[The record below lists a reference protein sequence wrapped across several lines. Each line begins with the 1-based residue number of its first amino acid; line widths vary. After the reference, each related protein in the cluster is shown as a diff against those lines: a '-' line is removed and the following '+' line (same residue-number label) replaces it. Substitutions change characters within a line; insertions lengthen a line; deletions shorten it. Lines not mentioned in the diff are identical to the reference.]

1 MENYLICGNPSCRF
15 VVDMQE
21 TRKPLRRSLSFL
33 SECTECGS
41 PWSSSCPFCAQ
52 TLSVIWR
59 GHHAVC
65 AHCHRQFHRPA
76 AA

>member
-1 MENYLICGNPSCRF
+1 MPNFLVCGNPACRF
-15 VVDMQE
+15 VLDLQE
-21 TRKPLRRSLSFL
+21 AKKPLRHSHPLL
-33 SECTECGS
+33 NECPECGS
-41 PWSSSCPFCAQ
+41 QWSVTCPNCTAP
-52 TLSVIWR
+52 LSVMWR